1 MPDRAEVEADA
12 SKNNAEL
19 KSALAALHASEAEVV
34 SARAAYLPDLG
45 LNFTYGVDAPQLA
58 VNGPD
63 ASRNL
68 GYSASATLDIPVWD
82 WLSTEHK
89 VKQSEI
95 HRDLAKVALTTAQR
109 RLIANL
115 SEFYDEAATARDQL
129 ASLDASVDRGAG
141 ESSSHRAALYR
152 RRRLGARSRRC
163 TEHPARR
170 RDRAGRWRRSLSACA
185 GQSSDTDGKVLMTRM
200 SRNRLKCAAA
210 ALACGLML
218 AGCKQADT
226 TPQVVVTVQ
235 AAKPVVAPI
244 SEQIQGDAILS
255 PLAEA
260 ALSPKISAPVKK
272 FYVQRGAHVRA
283 GQLLVTLEDRDL
295 QAAAL
300 DNQGAYTA
308 AQATYQQAT
317 GHAAARSDPGGAARS
332 RAGQGKSRAQSEHRE
347 GPHPALSAGR
357 DSGPRSRHREG
368 RAGAGAG
375 RLRHRRSSICTR
387 LKSVGSAAS
396 GQVAQGDL
404 TSAKGKYLNAEA
416 LASYASLHSPIDG
429 VVTDRPLFAGEMAP
443 AGTPLITVM
452 DTTSLIAKLH
462 LSQAVTQRMKVGDKA
477 EVTVPGMSDPIEGS
491 VSLISPALD
500 PGSTTVE
507 VWVKLKNPDGQLKA
521 GTPVHVAIVGRTV
534 PNALQVPSSALHHQR
549 RWNARRDGRRQ
560 RWHRA
565 HEACNGR
572 HSPSGHRADPQRH
585 RHRTIVVIDTGGY
598 GLQDGT
604 KVKIGA
610 AGDDKSADEGKD

>member
-1 MPDRAEVEADA
+1 MR
-12 SKNNAEL
+12 
-19 KSALAALHASEAEVV
+19 
-34 SARAAYLPDLG
+34 
-45 LNFTYGVDAPQLA
+45 T
-58 VNGPD
+58 
-63 ASRNL
+63 
-68 GYSASATLDIPVWD
+68 
-82 WLSTEHK
+82 
-89 VKQSEI
+89 
-95 HRDLAKVALTTAQR
+95 
-109 RLIANL
+109 
-115 SEFYDEAATARDQL
+115 
-129 ASLDASVDRGAG
+129 
-141 ESSSHRAALYR
+141 
-152 RRRLGARSRRC
+152 
-163 TEHPARR
+163 
-170 RDRAGRWRRSLSACA
+170 
-185 GQSSDTDGKVLMTRM
+185 M

-210 ALACGLML
+210 ACVCALML
-218 AGCKQADT
+218 AGCKQPDT
-226 TPQVVVTVQ
+226 TPQVLVTVQ
-235 AAKPVVAPI
+235 AAKPTLAPI

-317 GHAAARSDPGGAARS
+317 GVQVPAATQAAQLDLAQAKANLELNQSIVKGRTQLFQEGAI
-332 RAGQGKSRAQSEHRE
+332 
-347 GPHPALSAGR
+347 PGR
-357 DSGPRSRHREG
+357 DLDTAKAALVQAQAAYDTATQHLHALE
-368 RAGAGAG
+368 
-375 RLRHRRSSICTR
+375 
-387 LKSVGSAAS
+387 SVGRAAS

-462 LSQAVTQRMKVGDKA
+462 LSQAVTQRMKLGDQA
-477 EVTVPGMSDPIEGS
+477 QVTVPGMSDAIDGS
-491 VSLISPALD
+491 VSLLSPALD

-521 GTPVHVAIVGRTV
+521 GTPVHIAIVGRTV
-534 PNALQVPSSALHHQR
+534 PNALQVPASALLTSD
-549 RWNARRDGRRQ
+549 DGTLGVMVVGADGT
-560 RWHRA
+560 A
-565 HEACNGR
+565 HLK
-572 HSPSGHRADPQRH
+572 PV
-585 RHRTIVVIDTGGY
+585 TIGIRLPDTVQILTGIASSDLVIDTGGY

-610 AGDDKSADEGKD
+610 TGDDKNASEGQNK